1 MKVVLYG
8 ATGTIGQAALRECL
22 LDAGVTEVVV
32 VGRNPC
38 GVTHPKLREL
48 IRSDIADA
56 APDAAEFADA
66 DGCLFCL
73 GVSSAGMSEERYR
86 AVTYDLTLAVA
97 EVAAAANPELTFVY
111 VSGAGTDSTERGRSM
126 WARVKGRTENALLA
140 LPLHAYMI
148 RLGFMQ
154 PVHGERSRTRLYRIG
169 YAISGP
175 LYPLL
180 RRLFPTQIL
189 SSEELARA
197 MLTIVRDGAPTHVLE
212 QRDIVALVR

>member
-22 LDAGVTEVVV
+22 LDPDVTEVVV
-32 VGRNPC
+32 IGRSSS
-38 GVTHPKLREL
+38 GVTHAKLREIL
-48 IRSDIADA
+48 RPDIGA
-56 APDAAEFADA
+56 AEPDAAEFADA
-66 DGCLFCL
+66 AGCLFCL
-73 GVSSAGMSEERYR
+73 GVSSAGMSEERYQ

-97 EVAAAANPELTFVY
+97 RVAASANADLTFVY

-140 LPLHAYMI
+140 LPFHAYMI

-169 YAISGP
+169 YRISGP

-180 RRLFPTQIL
+180 RRLFPTQVI
-189 SSEELARA
+189 SSEELGRA
-197 MLTIVRDGAPTHVLE
+197 MLLVLRDGAPTHVLE